1 MSLEKVQQYFEGVG
15 LGSRIIV
22 LEKSSATVEE
32 AAEAIGCQP
41 KQIAKTMSLLVND
54 KPILIVTAGD
64 AKIDNKKYRDLFH
77 QKAKMIPGEQVE
89 PYIGH
94 APGGVCP
101 FAVHPGVTVWLD
113 ISLKRFERL
122 YPAAGNG
129 NSAIDLTLAE
139 LTEHSHFAGWVDV
152 CKDWTITSPLPS

>member
-15 LGSRIIV
+15 LGSRVIV

-77 QKAKMIPGEQVE
+77 QKAKMIPGKQVE
-89 PYIGH
+89 P
-94 APGGVCP
+94 
-101 FAVHPGVTVWLD
+101 
-113 ISLKRFERL
+113 
-122 YPAAGNG
+122 
-129 NSAIDLTLAE
+129 
-139 LTEHSHFAGWVDV
+139 
-152 CKDWTITSPLPS
+152 